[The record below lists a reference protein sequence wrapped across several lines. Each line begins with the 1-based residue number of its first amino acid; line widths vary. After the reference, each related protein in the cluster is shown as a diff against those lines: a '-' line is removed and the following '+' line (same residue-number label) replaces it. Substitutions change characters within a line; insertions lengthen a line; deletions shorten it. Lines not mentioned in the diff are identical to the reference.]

1 MKRSYPPDPDA
12 EHPMLDARLHLL
24 DRPVI
29 DVDGEPVTAVDDVE
43 LSDPPDPQQLFPSDP
58 APAVTGLLSGVTL
71 GTRIFG
77 GRAPRS
83 RLHSIQWGAVS
94 DVGVTI
100 DLRVAAGEL
109 EIGWTER
116 WVRDRIIAKIPGGR
130 HDPE

>member
-1 MKRSYPPDPDA
+1 MRGSYPPDPGA
-12 EHPMLDARLHLL
+12 QHPMLDARLHLL
-24 DRPVI
+24 DRQVI

-43 LSDPPDPQQLFPSDP
+43 LSDPPDPQHLSPGDP

-77 GRAPRS
+77 GRSPRS
-83 RLHSIQWGAVS
+83 RLHSIEWSAVS

-100 DLRVAAGEL
+100 DLRIRAAQL